1 VSSTNG
7 FRLTVKKIL
16 YTIIFVDPRSQQL
29 SLHESNGA
37 TARQSDAPRL
47 HPLLLALAAPPSS
60 YDFIQDASYIYP
72 LEWLLTCLVDLLLKT
87 SCRELATLALPLIHD
102 IGTKNA

>member
-1 VSSTNG
+1 MTS
-7 FRLTVKKIL
+7 FRM
-16 YTIIFVDPRSQQL
+16 
-29 SLHESNGA
+29 
-37 TARQSDAPRL
+37 
-47 HPLLLALAAPPSS
+47 LL
-60 YDFIQDASYIYP
+60 IYP